1 MTAKR
6 ALLLVGSPREFDR
19 STSGR
24 LGSHLLAGLE
34 ERGFTV
40 EKVHVHTAVRSAEGI
55 EDALAAIARADI
67 VLLFAPLYVD
77 SFAAPVIAL
86 LETIAARRVGAGRVR
101 LFSLV
106 QCGFPE
112 GAQNETAL
120 AILERFAAEADWEW
134 LGGLAFGGGANRTPL
149 PRQALDLVARAIA
162 AGEPVPDEAFA
173 LIDRNPIPA
182 WLYRIVGNWMWQ
194 REARRFGASRR
205 LRARPY
211 AN

>member
-1 MTAKR
+1 MTQKR
-6 ALLLVGSPREFDR
+6 ALILVGSPRGIDR

-24 LGSHLLAGLE
+24 LGSHLLAALE
-34 ERGFTV
+34 ERGFIV

-55 EDALAAIARADI
+55 EDALAAIARADV

-86 LETIAARRVGAGRVR
+86 LETIAGRRAGRVR
-101 LFSLV
+101 LFALV

-120 AILERFAAEADWEW
+120 ALLEQFAAEAGWEW
-134 LGGLAFGGGANRTPL
+134 LGGLAFGGGVNRTPF
-149 PRQALDLVARAIA
+149 PRQALDLVAEAIS
-162 AGEPVPDEAFA
+162 AGGPIPDQAFA
-173 LIDRNPIPA
+173 LVGRDPIPA
-182 WLYRIVGNWMWQ
+182 WLYRIVGNWMWR
-194 REARRFGASRR
+194 REAKGFGASRR

-211 AN
+211 AD

>member
-1 MTAKR
+1 MTQKR
-6 ALLLVGSPREFDR
+6 ALLLVGSPRGIDR

-86 LETIAARRVGAGRVR
+86 LETIAGRRAGAGRVR
-101 LFSLV
+101 LFALV

-134 LGGLAFGGGANRTPL
+134 LGGLAFGGGVNQTPF
-149 PRQALDLVARAIA
+149 PRQALDLVAEAIS
-162 AGEPVPDEAFA
+162 AGEPLPDQAFA
-173 LIDRNPIPA
+173 LVGRNPIPA
-182 WLYRIVGNWMWQ
+182 WLYRIAGNWMWR
-194 REARRFGASRR
+194 REARGFGASRR